1 MKAILSIDK
10 SGRLILPKQIR
21 ESMHLSAGSKV
32 EAELIGG
39 RLQLNPVEADDPPY
53 KIIDGIMVVT
63 GSPPISG
70 GVAQAVRE
78 ERDSMADRA
87 LRRP

>member
-10 SGRLILPKQIR
+10 SGRLILPTQIR
-21 ESMHLSAGSKV
+21 ESMHLSAGSK
-32 EAELIGG
+32 
-39 RLQLNPVEADDPPY
+39 VEADDPPY